1 MIPALL
7 TTLLFALTAVCATQ
21 AAIAL
26 GGTRANLGRLL
37 IAVVLLGIW
46 AHVYGLG
53 WSGGEFARLYLA
65 GAIGF
70 GLGGLCMFQAFPRIG
85 STLSL
90 LVVECAAALSSG
102 VLAWWVLGAA
112 LTPLQVVCGLVSI
125 GGVLIGLAP
134 YRLPDVARPVLVT
147 GALFATV
154 ASIGQGISWTLTKSA
169 FIRIQ
174 ASGGAIDPLTAAY
187 QRLLGGVTVALVAVF
202 LVRVLGKMRQR
213 GVVAH
218 PPGRQD
224 TARPS
229 VRTGLWVLAN
239 ALAGPVFGVGCMLWA
254 IREVGNPG
262 VVQAVVATATL
273 VSVPFSRR
281 LEGRSLRPNY
291 FYGAAMSILGTAGLL
306 LLGT

>member
-7 TTLLFALTAVCATQ
+7 TTLLFALTAVFATQ

-37 IAVVLLGIW
+37 IAVVLLGVW
-46 AHVYGLG
+46 AHVYGVG
-53 WSGGEFARLYLA
+53 WGGGEFGRLYLA

-90 LVVECAAALSSG
+90 LVVECAAAVSSG
-102 VLAWWVLGAA
+102 VLAWWMLGAA

-147 GALFATV
+147 GALFAGV
-154 ASIGQGISWTLTKSA
+154 ASISQGISWTLTKSA

-187 QRLLGGVTVALVAVF
+187 QRLLGGVTVALIAVF
-202 LVRVLGKMRQR
+202 LVQVLGKLRQ
-213 GVVAH
+213 GGAPH
-218 PPGRQD
+218 GGPD

-229 VRTGLWVLAN
+229 VRAGLWVVAN

-262 VVQAVVATATL
+262 IVQAVVATATL

-291 FYGAAMSILGTAGLL
+291 FYGAALSILGTTGLL

>member
-7 TTLLFALTAVCATQ
+7 TTLLFALTAVFATQ

-37 IAVVLLGIW
+37 IAVVLLGVW
-46 AHVYGLG
+46 AHVYGVG
-53 WSGGEFARLYLA
+53 WGGGEFGRLYLA

-90 LVVECAAALSSG
+90 LVVECAAAVSSG
-102 VLAWWVLGAA
+102 VLAWWMLGAA

-147 GALFATV
+147 GALFAGV
-154 ASIGQGISWTLTKSA
+154 ASISQGISWTLTKSA

-187 QRLLGGVTVALVAVF
+187 QRLLGGVTVALIAVF
-202 LVRVLGKMRQR
+202 LVQVLGKLRQ
-213 GVVAH
+213 GGAPH
-218 PPGRQD
+218 GGPD
-224 TARPS
+224 TACPS
-229 VRTGLWVLAN
+229 VRAGLWVVAN

-262 VVQAVVATATL
+262 IVQAVVATATL

-291 FYGAAMSILGTAGLL
+291 FYGAALSILGTTGLL

>member
-46 AHVYGLG
+46 AHVYGAG
-53 WSGGEFARLYLA
+53 WSGGEFGRLYLA

-90 LVVECAAALSSG
+90 LVVECAAAVSSG

-147 GALFATV
+147 GAIFATV

-174 ASGGAIDPLTAAY
+174 ASGGAIDPLSAAY
-187 QRLLGGVTVALVAVF
+187 QRLLGGVTIALIAVF
-202 LVRVLGKMRQR
+202 LVRILGRLRQG

-218 PPGRQD
+218 PDR
-224 TARPS
+224 TRPT
-229 VRTGLWVLAN
+229 VRAGIWVVAN

-281 LEGRSLRPNY
+281 LEGKSLRPNY

-306 LLGT
+306 LL

>member
-1 MIPALL
+1 
-7 TTLLFALTAVCATQ
+7 LTAVCATQ
-21 AAIAL
+21 AAIAF

-46 AHVYGLG
+46 AHAYGLG
-53 WSGGEFARLYLA
+53 WSGGEFGRLYLA

-90 LVVECAAALSSG
+90 LVVECAAAVSSG

-112 LTPLQVVCGLVSI
+112 LSPLQVICGLVSI
-125 GGVLIGLAP
+125 GGVFIGLAP
-134 YRLPDVARPVLVT
+134 FRLPDVTRPVLVT
-147 GALFATV
+147 GALFAAV

-202 LVRVLGKMRQR
+202 LVWILRTLRQG
-213 GVVAH
+213 GVVAD
-218 PPGRQD
+218 PLGRQD
-224 TARPS
+224 FVRPPARA
-229 VRTGLWVLAN
+229 GLWVVAN

-262 VVQAVVATATL
+262 IVQAVVATATL

-291 FYGAAMSILGTAGLL
+291 FFGAAMSILGTAGLL
-306 LLGT
+306 LFGT

>member
-21 AAIAL
+21 AAIAF
-26 GGTRANLGRLL
+26 GGTRANLGRLM
-37 IAVVLLGIW
+37 IAVVLLGFW
-46 AHVYGLG
+46 AHTFGVG
-53 WSGGEFARLYLA
+53 WKGGEFGRLYLA

-70 GLGGLCMFQAFPRIG
+70 GLGGLCMFEAFPRIG

-90 LVVECAAALSSG
+90 LVVESAAAVSSG
-102 VLAWWVLGAA
+102 ILAWWVLGAA
-112 LTPLQVVCGLVSI
+112 LSPMQIVCGLVSI

-134 YRLPDVARPVLVT
+134 YRLPDVARPTLVA
-147 GALFATV
+147 GAVFAAV

-174 ASGGAIDPLTAAY
+174 AAGGTLDPLTAAY
-187 QRLLGGVTVALVAVF
+187 QRLLGGVTVAMIAVLLVW
-202 LVRVLGKMRQR
+202 VLRTLRQKE
-213 GVVAH
+213 GVAQPFARQVS
-218 PPGRQD
+218 GRIP
-224 TARPS
+224 ARA
-229 VRTGLWVLAN
+229 GLWVVAN

-254 IREVGNPG
+254 IREIGNPG

-273 VSVPFSRR
+273 VSVPISRR
-281 LEGRSLRPNY
+281 LEGRSLQSNY

-306 LLGT
+306 LLRN

>member
-1 MIPALL
+1 MLPALL

-21 AAIAL
+21 AAL
-26 GGTRANLGRLL
+26 VFGGTRANFGRLL
-37 IAVVLLGIW
+37 IAVILLGFW
-46 AHVYGLG
+46 AHLWGKG
-53 WSGGEFARLYLA
+53 WSGGEFGRLYLA

-90 LVVECAAALSSG
+90 LVVECAAAVTTG

-112 LTPLQVVCGLVSI
+112 LSPLQIICGLVSI

-134 YRLPDVARPVLVT
+134 YRLPDVPRPVLIA
-147 GALFATV
+147 GAAFAAV

-174 ASGGAIDPLTAAY
+174 AAGQSLDPFSAAY
-187 QRLLGGVTVALVAVF
+187 QRLLGGATVALAAVVL
-202 LVRVLGKMRQR
+202 LVVIRAVNGRNS
-213 GVVAH
+213 ATH
-218 PPGRQD
+218 PL
-224 TARPS
+224 A
-229 VRTGLWVLAN
+229 RTGDQRPPARAYFWVVAN
-239 ALAGPVFGVGCMLWA
+239 ALAGPVLGVGCMLWA

-273 VSVPFSRR
+273 VSVPFARR
-281 LEGRSLRPNY
+281 LERRDLRPNY
-291 FYGAAMSILGTAGLL
+291 YFGAALSVLGTAGLL
-306 LLGT
+306 ILGT